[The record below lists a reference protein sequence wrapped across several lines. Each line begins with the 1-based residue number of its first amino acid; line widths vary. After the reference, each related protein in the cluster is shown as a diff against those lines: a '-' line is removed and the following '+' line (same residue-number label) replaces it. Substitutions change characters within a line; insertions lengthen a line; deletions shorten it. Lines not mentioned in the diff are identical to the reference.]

1 MWNIILYLRFF
12 PESYELYLE
21 AGLLACPA
29 LAAFPSQ
36 RTVARVLLKHFCGL
50 TATGIAPELNRIPF

>member
-1 MWNIILYLRFF
+1 
-12 PESYELYLE
+12 LE